1 MATEADPLL
10 QHLAARMAG
19 AAASSLPLGAERLGA
34 ERLGAERLGAERLG
48 AERLGAPPLPGLGR
62 GPGLALG
69 LALGSALLAVGA
81 LALRPLPP
89 LP

>member
-19 AAASSLPLGAERLGA
+19 AAASSLPLGA